1 MVKKILLSFS
11 NTQDCFTSCFYCENL
26 LWSNPNFLWQIL
38 HRVFW
43 HRKKRHPI
51 FLFAEF
57 VWSQEEHQ
65 NCGAWSFVQP
75 RFANLIGIRNLS
87 YAGRSVLCQPAV
99 GVGQVHQREIAQLME
114 MTFQKIRW
122 FINELKCILVD
133 TQYSFFLDI
142 IWDVEKNIA
151 LLKVLVNLSRSK
163 KKCDRYISWWSE
175 IVANTMTEK
184 CIAFLIFCPRHRCR
198 KDEMLCKDRCQIGN
212 SGKHVIGKE
221 WSKSRFGFLSLWL
234 FLCFRKYF
242 SWLSPTFIQF
252 DILKM
257 KTWLKCIPRL
267 CEQWMYECHEQ
278 KRLSQQCI
286 IAAAESI

>member
-11 NTQDCFTSCFYCENL
+11 NTLDCFTSCFYCENL

-99 GVGQVHQREIAQLME
+99 GVGQVHQREIAQLMD

-122 FINELKCILVD
+122 SYNELKCILVWH
-133 TQYSFFLDI
+133 SFFLDI
-142 IWDVEKNIA
+142 I
-151 LLKVLVNLSRSK
+151 
-163 KKCDRYISWWSE
+163 
-175 IVANTMTEK
+175 
-184 CIAFLIFCPRHRCR
+184 CR
-198 KDEMLCKDRCQIGN
+198 KKTRCF
-212 SGKHVIGKE
+212 V
-221 WSKSRFGFLSLWL
+221 KSAR
-234 FLCFRKYF
+234 
-242 SWLSPTFIQF
+242 
-252 DILKM
+252 
-257 KTWLKCIPRL
+257 
-267 CEQWMYECHEQ
+267 
-278 KRLSQQCI
+278 
-286 IAAAESI
+286 

>member
-11 NTQDCFTSCFYCENL
+11 NTLDCFTSCFYCENL

-38 HRVFW
+38 HRGFW

-99 GVGQVHQREIAQLME
+99 GVGQVHQREIAQLMD

-122 FINELKCILVD
+122 SYNELKCILVWH
-133 TQYSFFLDI
+133 SFFLDI
-142 IWDVEKNIA
+142 I
-151 LLKVLVNLSRSK
+151 
-163 KKCDRYISWWSE
+163 
-175 IVANTMTEK
+175 
-184 CIAFLIFCPRHRCR
+184 CR
-198 KDEMLCKDRCQIGN
+198 KKPHCF
-212 SGKHVIGKE
+212 V
-221 WSKSRFGFLSLWL
+221 KSAR
-234 FLCFRKYF
+234 
-242 SWLSPTFIQF
+242 
-252 DILKM
+252 
-257 KTWLKCIPRL
+257 
-267 CEQWMYECHEQ
+267 
-278 KRLSQQCI
+278 
-286 IAAAESI
+286 